1 MKIITEAMV
10 EEHLSLPDCILAM
23 REVMIAVSN
32 GAATLPIRNF
42 MPIPNVPGKMAIMP
56 GTIEVP
62 GPCFG
67 IKLVCKYDRPAESPY
82 GTHVGMV
89 LIFDSEKGIPLAMIE
104 GASLTA
110 IRTSAASAMATDIL
124 ANQETKTLA
133 LLGCGEQA
141 LRHVR
146 SMLAV
151 RDIEHIRVW
160 GRDIEK
166 ARKFCRTM
174 ARETGKDIVAIV
186 SAQDCV
192 ADADLICTTTASK
205 TPVLRGAWL
214 KPGCH
219 INLVG
224 SAIPTSAEADTEL
237 VTRSR
242 FFVDY
247 KPAAMA
253 AAGEL
258 LNAIEAGAST
268 SETIIGEIGA
278 VASGRVTGRT
288 SENDITVYKSLGV
301 SSQDLAA
308 GRKLY
313 ELACQ
318 NGFGLE
324 INMMDYE
331 AKSL

>member
-1 MKIITEAMV
+1 MRIITEAMV
-10 EEHLSLPDCILAM
+10 EEHLSLPECISAM
-23 REVMIAVSN
+23 REVMTAVSN
-32 GAATLPIRNF
+32 DEATLPIRNYL
-42 MPIPNVPGKMAIMP
+42 PIPNQPGKMAIMP
-56 GTIEVP
+56 GTIEEP

-67 IKLVCKYDRPAESPY
+67 IKLVCKYERAADSPY

-89 LIFDSEKGIPLAMIE
+89 LVFDSEKGVPLAMIE

-110 IRTSAASAMATDIL
+110 IRTSAASAMATDLL
-124 ANQETKTLA
+124 ANPDAKSLA
-133 LLGCGEQA
+133 ILGCGEQA

-146 SMLAV
+146 AMLAV
-151 RDIEHIRVW
+151 RDVQHIHVW
-160 GRDIEK
+160 GRNV
-166 ARKFCRTM
+166 ARADAFCQRLSK
-174 ARETGKDIVAIV
+174 ETGVEMSVAK
-186 SAQDCV
+186 SAEACV
-192 ADADLICTTTASK
+192 VNADLVCTTTASK
-205 TPVLRGAWL
+205 TPILKGAWL

-219 INLVG
+219 VNLVG
-224 SAIPTSAEADTEL
+224 AAIPTSAEADADV

-258 LNAIEAGAST
+258 LNAITAGVASAD
-268 SETIIGEIGA
+268 TIVAEIGE
-278 VASGRVTGRT
+278 VAADRVQGRVST
-288 SENDITVYKSLGV
+288 NDITVYKSLGV

-308 GRKLY
+308 GHKLY
-313 ELACQ
+313 ELACRE
-318 NGFGLE
+318 GFGVE

>member
-1 MKIITEAMV
+1 MRIITEAMV
-10 EEHLSLPDCILAM
+10 EEHLSLPECIGAM

-32 GAATLPIRNF
+32 HEATLPIRSF
-42 MPIPNVPGKMAIMP
+42 MPIPNQPGKMAIMP
-56 GTIEVP
+56 GTIEEP

-67 IKLVCKYDRPAESPY
+67 IKLVCKYERAPDSPY

-89 LIFDSEKGIPLAMIE
+89 LVFDSEKGIPLAMIE

-110 IRTSAASAMATDIL
+110 IRTSAASAMATDLL
-124 ANQETKTLA
+124 ANPDAQTLA
-133 LLGCGEQA
+133 ILGCGEQA

-146 SMLAV
+146 AMLAV
-151 RDIEHIRVW
+151 RDVEHIHVW
-160 GRDIEK
+160 GRD
-166 ARKFCRTM
+166 ATRADDFCQRM
-174 ARETGKDIVAIV
+174 SKEIGVELSVAKSV
-186 SAQDCV
+186 QACV
-192 ADADLICTTTASK
+192 ANADLVCTTTASK
-205 TPVLRGAWL
+205 TPILKGAWL

-219 INLVG
+219 VNLVG
-224 SAIPTSAEADTEL
+224 AAIPTSAEADSDV

-258 LNAIEAGAST
+258 LNAIEAGVASPDTIVAEIGEVAADRVQGRVST
-268 SETIIGEIGA
+268 S
-278 VASGRVTGRT
+278 
-288 SENDITVYKSLGV
+288 DITVYKSLGV

-308 GRKLY
+308 GHKLY
-313 ELACQ
+313 ELACRK
-318 NGFGLE
+318 GFGVE

>member
-1 MKIITEAMV
+1 MRIITEAMV
-10 EEHLSLPDCILAM
+10 EEHLSLPECISAM

-32 GAATLPIRNF
+32 QEATLPIRSF
-42 MPIPNVPGKMAIMP
+42 MPIPHQPGKMAIMP
-56 GTIEVP
+56 GTIEDP

-67 IKLVCKYDRPAESPY
+67 IKLVCKYERAPDSPY

-89 LIFDSEKGIPLAMIE
+89 LVFDSEKGIPLAMIE

-110 IRTSAASAMATDIL
+110 IRTSAASAMATDLL
-124 ANQETKTLA
+124 ANPNAKTLA
-133 LLGCGEQA
+133 ILGCGEQA

-146 SMLAV
+146 AMLAV
-151 RDIEHIRVW
+151 RNVEHIHVW
-160 GRDIEK
+160 GRDE
-166 ARKFCRTM
+166 ARADDFCQRLSK
-174 ARETGKDIVAIV
+174 ETGVEM
-186 SAQDCV
+186 SAAKSAEACV
-192 ADADLICTTTASK
+192 ANADLVCTTTASK
-205 TPVLRGAWL
+205 TPILKGAWL

-219 INLVG
+219 VNLVG
-224 SAIPTSAEADTEL
+224 AAIPTSAEADADV

-258 LNAIEAGAST
+258 LNAIEAGVASAD
-268 SETIIGEIGA
+268 TIVAEIGE
-278 VASGRVTGRT
+278 VAADRVQGRVST
-288 SENDITVYKSLGV
+288 NDITVYKSLGV

-308 GRKLY
+308 GHKLY
-313 ELACQ
+313 ELACLK
-318 NGFGLE
+318 GFGVE
-324 INMMDYE
+324 INMMDYQ

>member
-1 MKIITEAMV
+1 MRIITEAMV
-10 EEHLSLPDCILAM
+10 EEHLSLPECISAM

-32 GAATLPIRNF
+32 QEATLPIRNF
-42 MPIPNVPGKMAIMP
+42 MPIPNQPGKMAIMP
-56 GTIEVP
+56 GTIEEP

-67 IKLVCKYDRPAESPY
+67 IKLVCKYERASNSPY
-82 GTHVGMV
+82 GTHVGIV
-89 LIFDSEKGIPLAMIE
+89 LVFDSEKGIPLAMIE

-110 IRTSAASAMATDIL
+110 IRTSAASAMATDLL
-124 ANQETKTLA
+124 ANPDAKTLA
-133 LLGCGEQA
+133 ILGCGEQA

-146 SMLAV
+146 AMLAV
-151 RDIEHIRVW
+151 RDVELIHVW
-160 GRDIEK
+160 GRDE
-166 ARKFCRTM
+166 ARADAFCQRLSQ
-174 ARETGKDIVAIV
+174 ETSVEMSVAK
-186 SAQDCV
+186 SAEACV
-192 ADADLICTTTASK
+192 ANADLVCTTTASK
-205 TPVLRGAWL
+205 TPIIKGAWL

-219 INLVG
+219 VNLVG
-224 SAIPTSAEADTEL
+224 AAIPTSAEADTEV

-242 FFVDY
+242 YFVDY

-258 LNAIEAGAST
+258 LNAIECGAASPD
-268 SETIIGEIGA
+268 SIVAEIGE
-278 VASGRVTGRT
+278 VATDRMQGRI
-288 SENDITVYKSLGV
+288 SPADITVYKSLGV

-308 GRKLY
+308 GHRLY

-318 NGFGLE
+318 KGFGVE

>member
-1 MKIITEAMV
+1 M
-10 EEHLSLPDCILAM
+10 EEHLSLPECIASM

-32 GAATLPIRNF
+32 GEATLPIRNF
-42 MPIPNVPGKMAIMP
+42 MPVPNAPGKMAIMP
-56 GTIEVP
+56 GTIEDP

-67 IKLVCKYDRPAESPY
+67 IKLVCKYEREESSPY

-89 LIFDSEKGIPLAMIE
+89 LVFDSQLGLPLAMIE

-110 IRTSAASAMATDIL
+110 IRTSAASAMATDEL
-124 ANQETKTLA
+124 ANPDCKTLA
-133 LLGCGEQA
+133 ILGCGEQA

-151 RDIEHIRVW
+151 RDVETIRVW
-160 GRDIEK
+160 GRDPKK
-166 ARKFCRTM
+166 AEAFC
-174 ARETGKDIVAIV
+174 ARMSKETGQEMKAYA
-186 SAQDCV
+186 SAEDCV
-192 ADADLICTTTASK
+192 RDADLICTTTASK
-205 TPVLRGAWL
+205 TPILNGEWVS
-214 KPGCH
+214 PGCH

-224 SAIPTSAEADTEL
+224 AAIPTSSEADTEL

-242 FFVDY
+242 YFVDY

-258 LNAIEAGAST
+258 LNAISAGAADES
-268 SETIIGEIGA
+268 TIIGEIGE
-278 VASGRVTGRT
+278 VASGKVKGRT
-288 SENDITVYKSLGV
+288 SPDDITVYKSLGV

-308 GRKLY
+308 GHKLY
-313 ELACQ
+313 QIACEQ
-318 NGFGLE
+318 GFGIE

>member
-1 MKIITEAMV
+1 MRIITEAMV
-10 EEHLSLPDCILAM
+10 EEHLSLPECIAAM
-23 REVMIAVSN
+23 RDVMIAVSN
-32 GAATLPIRNF
+32 NEATLPIRSF
-42 MPIPNVPGKMAIMP
+42 MPISKQPGKMAIMP
-56 GTIEVP
+56 GTIEEP

-67 IKLVCKYDRPAESPY
+67 IKLVCKYERAPDSPY

-89 LIFDSEKGIPLAMIE
+89 LVFDSAKGIPLAMIE

-110 IRTSAASAMATDIL
+110 IRTSAASAMATDLL
-124 ANQETKTLA
+124 ANADAKTLA
-133 LLGCGEQA
+133 ILGCGEQA

-146 SMLAV
+146 AMLTV
-151 RDIEHIRVW
+151 RDVEHIQVW
-160 GRDIEK
+160 GRDETR
-166 ARKFCRTM
+166 AGAFCQRLSK
-174 ARETGKDIVAIV
+174 ETGVEMSVAQ
-186 SAQDCV
+186 SAEACV
-192 ADADLICTTTASK
+192 AHADLVCTTTASK
-205 TPVLRGAWL
+205 TPILEGAWL

-219 INLVG
+219 VNLVG
-224 SAIPTSAEADTEL
+224 AAIPTSAEADADV

-242 FFVDY
+242 YFVDY

-258 LNAIEAGAST
+258 LNAIEAGVASAD
-268 SETIIGEIGA
+268 TIVAEIGE
-278 VASGRVTGRT
+278 VAADRVTGRMSAT
-288 SENDITVYKSLGV
+288 DITVYKSLGV

-308 GRKLY
+308 GYRLY

-318 NGFGLE
+318 KGFGVE